1 MAGRVLREQTSN
13 KAIILGSY
21 FQSVNLIHQ
30 VECAPLF
37 SCKCAYFKQ
46 GWTWQLPCRRLN
58 DPAQMSPQL
67 GRSSAPKAKWA
78 PRPTRV
84 PTDLSPLF
92 LYRALI
98 LILLVLLFV
107 FSTKPCHLGTLVS
120 QCDRERGLCPRV
132 REQGSNSWLQII
144 NHDLGCTLLIKCFRS
159 VPHFKRSKDLSNRVM
174 TNKWTD
180 GHKALSIMP
189 GSYEDSGTH

>member
-1 MAGRVLREQTSN
+1 MCLFQT
-13 KAIILGSY
+13 
-21 FQSVNLIHQ
+21 
-30 VECAPLF
+30 
-37 SCKCAYFKQ
+37 
-46 GWTWQLPCRRLN
+46 RLN
-58 DPAQMSPQL
+58 LAAALQKTKWP
-67 GRSSAPKAKWA
+67 SSNVTSAGKASCSQSKVSSLA
-78 PRPTRV
+78 THV
-84 PTDLSPLF
+84 PTDFSPLF

-132 REQGSNSWLQII
+132 REQGSNSWLQTI

-174 TNKWTD
+174 TDKWTD
-180 GHKALSIMP
+180 GCKALSIMP
-189 GSYEDSGTH
+189 ASYEDSGTHQTGSPALTSASSTPRIQRYTSKYNKHTFLRA